1 MPIKATIVNNLIKA
15 WSIINHKHFVEM
27 TKIENRKKLLA
38 SIKPKDDP
46 RKIFQQSGADISKL
60 FGFGI
65 TASKYV

>member
-1 MPIKATIVNNLIKA
+1 
-15 WSIINHKHFVEM
+15 M